1 MRCDDIVSFREP
13 PFYCSAAQKCLF
25 PFLTVVFVAG
35 EGQNSLNLS
44 VKVVMIGM
52 LKTIEKYFGELYHSL
67 LSVISTCNPIC

>member
-1 MRCDDIVSFREP
+1 MYHSENHLSTAVLPR
-13 PFYCSAAQKCLF
+13 KCLF